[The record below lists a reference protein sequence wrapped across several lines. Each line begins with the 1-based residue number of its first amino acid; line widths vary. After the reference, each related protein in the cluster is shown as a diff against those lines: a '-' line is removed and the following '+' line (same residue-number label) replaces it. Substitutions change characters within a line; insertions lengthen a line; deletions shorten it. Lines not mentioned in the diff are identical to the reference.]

1 MVRIRALTW
10 LITLALAACD
20 TTQVFTWPSGLS
32 ATDQKAISRLVGA
45 KTKGKES
52 IVNYIILED
61 GSISLH
67 MSGPANH
74 TFVVRRINGKW
85 RINKE
90 YVIVSGARMI

>member
-1 MVRIRALTW
+1 MWLTA
-10 LITLALAACD
+10 IALAACE

-32 ATDQKAISRLVGA
+32 PADAKAISRLVGPG
-45 KTKGKES
+45 TKGKES
-52 IVNYIILED
+52 IVNYIILEN

-85 RINKE
+85 RIVKE
-90 YVIVSGARMI
+90 YLIVS